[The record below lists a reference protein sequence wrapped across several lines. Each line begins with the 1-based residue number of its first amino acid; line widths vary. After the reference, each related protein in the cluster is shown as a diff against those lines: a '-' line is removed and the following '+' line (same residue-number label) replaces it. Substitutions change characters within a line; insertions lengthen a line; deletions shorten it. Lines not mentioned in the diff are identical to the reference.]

1 MYAARDITVIIPAL
15 NEAPCIA
22 RVVEE
27 LAALKVCSQCN
38 QVINATS
45 STGDETSDSG
55 MLLCGNDACQIEN
68 CEVGNC
74 EVENPGVKPGV
85 QGHTLIDRIIVCD
98 NGSTDDTASLA
109 AASGAIVTYEPER
122 GYGAACLA
130 ALAVDV
136 QKDIIL
142 FVDGDHSV
150 VATEI
155 PSVIAPILNGA
166 DLVIGSRTLGSSEK
180 GALSI
185 PQRFGNA
192 LASFLISKL
201 WSANVTDLGPFRAIT
216 QQALQDLQM
225 TDRKFGWTVEMQVR
239 ALQLDKVVTEVPVST
254 LRRIGKSKVSGTVR
268 GVIGAGHGILGTIFK
283 LYLFGANRSAL
294 PKFSTGEN

>member
-45 STGDETSDSG
+45 STGDETSDLG
-55 MLLCGNDACQIEN
+55 MLLCGNDACHIE
-68 CEVGNC
+68 NC
-74 EVENPGVKPGV
+74 EVENPGV
-85 QGHTLIDRIIVCD
+85 QCHTLIDRIIVCD